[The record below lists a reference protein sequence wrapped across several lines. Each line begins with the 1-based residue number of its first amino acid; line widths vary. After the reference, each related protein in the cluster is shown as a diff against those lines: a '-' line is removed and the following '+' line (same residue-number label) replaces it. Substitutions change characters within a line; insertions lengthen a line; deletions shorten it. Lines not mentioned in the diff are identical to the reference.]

1 MKRRLLSLLLALVM
15 VAAVLPLPTSMAAGE
30 NTVPHTEE
38 EPNPDPSP
46 DPGETGEDGLL
57 RSHLRTITHP
67 THISEGKLSI
77 ADMIN
82 REPSPGLL
90 SYEKGDA
97 VTTGDVKLKDWS
109 VGSDAEVRFTLSGGK
124 DGDTVTLPIT
134 VHSEVYGFDTLQVV
148 ITLGY
153 SKLTITS
160 STTMVYGSTLKLTC
174 LGLKG
179 TGALIYTIV
188 NGADCAKIENDV
200 LIPLKAGS
208 VTVKAMQV
216 TDGPNPTQESDS
228 VTITIEKA
236 TPTGTPRYTALT
248 RAGQTLADAMLV
260 NSTFTIEGKL
270 EWVLP
275 DSTTVI
281 ANVAYEWIFTPKDI
295 DNYNRVTGM
304 IIPYVVTD
312 NVFAI
317 GEGTTELNSD
327 GSYTTTAYGE
337 DDSRYELT
345 EWPDGKMRM
354 IHRQL
359 DGTIVTTVLEVDG
372 TRTQTVEK
380 PDDSS
385 EITARLPDS
394 TVYNVSKDQYGRV
407 TVQISLPYYV
417 TYNASK
423 NGTVID
429 LPIPEIP
436 YTDNRAD
443 APVILFSI
451 SSKHAVRVS
460 IPINSPGAGT
470 VAILVAK
477 NGQESVVMTSTTGK
491 DALYVTLNGSC
502 TVKVADLGKNF
513 NDVSR
518 NDWFHSAADFVTSRG
533 LFQGMDAVTFAPN
546 ETMSRAMLVQV
557 LHNLEGN
564 PNFGINSAFTDTAG
578 KWYVVPASWATYCG
592 YISGYPDNTFRG
604 EVNITREQLALILY
618 RYAGCPAIDGF
629 VNTPIFDYYDYG
641 EISAYAWDAMYW
653 AVNSGVLY
661 TNGSTH
667 LSPGKD
673 ATRAEVAQTI
683 QNLVIYMNR

>member
-15 VAAVLPLPTSMAAGE
+15 VVAILPMPISMATGE
-30 NTVPHTEE
+30 DTPPQTEE
-38 EPNPDPSP
+38 EPAPSP
-46 DPGETGEDGLL
+46 DPGDTDGEGLL
-57 RSHLRTITHP
+57 RSHLRNITHP
-67 THISEGKLSI
+67 THLNEGRLSI
-77 ADMIN
+77 ADMIRRDPN
-82 REPSPGLL
+82 PGLL
-90 SYEKGDA
+90 SFVKGEA
-97 VTTGDVKLKDWS
+97 VTTGDVTLKDWS
-109 VGSDAEVRFTLSGGK
+109 VSAEGEVRFTLSGGK

-134 VHSEVYGFDTLQVV
+134 IHSEVHGSDTLEVI

-160 STTMVYGSTLKLTC
+160 AATVVYGETLQLTC
-174 LGLKG
+174 LGLTG
-179 TGALIYTIV
+179 TGALIFSVV
-188 NGADCAKIENDV
+188 NGGEFAKINGDV

-208 VTVKAMQV
+208 VTIKAMQV
-216 TDGPNPTQESDS
+216 TDGANPTQESDP

-248 RAGQTLADAMLV
+248 RAGLTLADAMLV
-260 NSTFTIEGKL
+260 NSTFTVPGKL

-275 DSTTVI
+275 DSTAVV
-281 ANVAYEWIFTPKDI
+281 ANVAYEWIFTPDDF
-295 DNYNRVTGM
+295 DNYSCVTGM

-317 GEGTTELNSD
+317 GEGTTVLNSD
-327 GSYTTTAYGE
+327 GSYTTTAFGE

-354 IHRQL
+354 VHRQL
-359 DGTIVTTVLEVDG
+359 DGTIVTTVLETDN
-372 TRTQTVEK
+372 TRTQTIER
-380 PDDSS
+380 PDDST
-385 EITARLPDS
+385 EITSRLPDG
-394 TVYNVSKDQYGRV
+394 TIYNVSEDKYGRV
-407 TVQISLPYYV
+407 SVQISLPYYV

-423 NGTVID
+423 NGSTIE

-443 APVILFSI
+443 APVILFSM
-451 SSKHAVRVS
+451 SSKHTVRVS

-470 VAILVAK
+470 VAILIAK
-477 NGQESVVMTSTTGK
+477 NGQESVVRSSTTGR
-491 DALYVTLNGSC
+491 DALYVTLTGSG
-502 TVKVADLGKNF
+502 TVKVADLGKRF

-518 NDWFHSAADFVTSRG
+518 NDWFSDAAAFVTSRG
-533 LFQGMDAVTFAPN
+533 LFQGMDAVTFAPG

-564 PNFGINSAFTDTAG
+564 PNYGISYAFSDTPG
-578 KWYVVPASWATYCG
+578 TWYAVPASWATYCG
-592 YISGYPDNTFRG
+592 YISGYPDGTFRG
-604 EVNITREQLALILY
+604 EDNITREQLALILY
-618 RYAGCPAIDGF
+618 RYAGYPSTADF

-641 EISAYAWDAMYW
+641 EISSYAWDAMYW

-661 TNGSTH
+661 TDGSTH

-683 QNLVIYMNR
+683 QNLVEYLNR